1 MTKSFQS
8 LPVYRQRDV
17 HILSLGAN
25 ITNSKFFATRAA
37 PEINTGTK
45 EIDQSNKS
53 EVVMHSVNLLVQRS
67 GRVLLSDCVGEFI
80 QFTIS

>member
-1 MTKSFQS
+1 MTKSIQS
-8 LPVYRQRDV
+8 LPVYSRSDV

-25 ITNSKFFATRAA
+25 ITNSKFFATKTA

-45 EIDQSNKS
+45 EIDTSNKS

-67 GRVLLSDCVGEFI
+67 GRVLLSDCVGEFTL
-80 QFTIS
+80 F